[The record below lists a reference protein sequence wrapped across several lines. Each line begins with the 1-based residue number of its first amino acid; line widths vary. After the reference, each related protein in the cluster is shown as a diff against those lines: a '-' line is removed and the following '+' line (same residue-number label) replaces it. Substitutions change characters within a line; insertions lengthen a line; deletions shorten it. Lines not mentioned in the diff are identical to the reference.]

1 MRGRGFVSLLLA
13 LLIVGGIYYYY
24 IRRVPTAAKGTALTQ
39 AITTTGVQSDLL
51 LIANT
56 ERQFMTQ
63 NDHCASLD
71 ELISSGTLLLS
82 RPGRDGYTY
91 SVDCSGT
98 GFTVFA
104 RHAPPSGDVT
114 GVRYPTISVDQTLQV
129 RQSD

>member
-13 LLIVGGIYYYY
+13 LLVVGGIYYYY
-24 IRRVPTAAKGTALTQ
+24 IRRMPTAAKDTAVTQ
-39 AITTTGVQSDLL
+39 AISITGVQSDLL
-51 LIANT
+51 QIAQT
-56 ERQFMTQ
+56 ERQFIVQ
-63 NDHCASLD
+63 NGQCGSLE
-71 ELISSGTLLLS
+71 ELISSGTLSMS
-82 RPGRDGYTY
+82 RPERDGYTY

-104 RHAPPSGDVT
+104 RHAPPPAGVT